1 MNAILRS
8 TLRALRRVLSFLATV
23 IFCDILLRIVF
34 MLVFFLFLPVFIIY
48 DHVLP
53 ASLVFAKSLRPVADT
68 FFNRLV
74 PAVATFL
81 ISLLPPV
88 VIYFAWRHL
97 LLPFSIQLLML
108 IWERETFAAGSWS
121 QLSITFIYFYLLMC
135 LSLSVIFL
143 DLV

>member
-8 TLRALRRVLSFLATV
+8 TLQALRRVLSFLATV

-108 IWERETFAAGSWS
+108 IW
-121 QLSITFIYFYLLMC
+121 
-135 LSLSVIFL
+135 
-143 DLV
+143 